1 MLSVR
6 RDMAARLAGFTLIEL
21 LVAVLLAAMIA
32 ALGSTLLGTALRTNE
47 RVRHS
52 TAQHQAVRDAYRL
65 IESYWSRKT
74 SQGFVVRSGNPS
86 FVISARPGEAPHVRI
101 ECIATLGADRTD
113 ALVLHRTSAGQS
125 DASSSETDPPGE
137 LLVAELES
145 CVFAYLRPPPAA
157 GMPAIWVPEWPNSAP
172 PPTAIRLDLAT
183 PRGSLPPLIFS
194 SDMP

>member
-1 MLSVR
+1 MLPVK

-21 LVAVLLAAMIA
+21 LVAVLLSAMIA
-32 ALGSTLLGTALRTNE
+32 ALGSTLLGTALRTSE

-74 SQGFVVRSGNPS
+74 GQGFVVRSGNPS
-86 FVISARPGEAPHVRI
+86 FFISARPGEAPHVRI
-101 ECIATLGADRTD
+101 ECTTLGADRTD
-113 ALVLHRTSAGQS
+113 ALVLHRTSAGQG
-125 DASSSETDPPGE
+125 DASLSETDPPGE

-145 CVFAYLRPPPAA
+145 CTFAYLRPPAAA
-157 GMPAIWVPEWPNSAP
+157 GMPAIWVPEWPTNSATP
-172 PPTAIRLDLAT
+172 PAAIRLDLAT